1 MNNLRGVRLRVVSQL
16 LVGAMLVGS
25 GSFAA
30 AQTAPANPSAAVV
43 GQVRD
48 FRENDAGVV
57 DAWVI
62 LGEKKGVAT
71 GYANL
76 ELAKAAAIALPGIE
90 VIFQNG
96 RTYTLFAVRLIDN
109 TPENNE
115 RLAKGELTALTE
127 DSLDGLEYRKLK
139 CVMKSELMLDEPPRG
154 QPRAVNV
161 VDAQGLFVRSYRMRE
176 AARGAKLL
184 RMTVD
189 WEIARGNFLEAKEV
203 YLFLED
209 LNVKNQDLEVVQAG
223 IRTNLKTFIRSASPE
238 LIAFAEAE
246 MKRRGFSDQQR
257 ADIRGKR

>member
-1 MNNLRGVRLRVVSQL
+1 M
-16 LVGAMLVGS
+16 LVGAMLAG
-25 GSFAA
+25 GGPFAA
-30 AQTAPANPSAAVV
+30 AQTAPANPGAAVV

-48 FRENDAGVV
+48 YRENDKGVV

-71 GYANL
+71 GYNDL
-76 ELAKAAAIALPGIE
+76 KLAKAAAIALPGIE

-115 RLAKGELTALTE
+115 RLAKGELTTLTE
-127 DSLDGLEYRKLK
+127 DPLDGLEYRKLK

-161 VDAQGLFVRSYRMRE
+161 VDAQGLCVASYRMRE

-184 RMTVD
+184 RMTID
-189 WEIARGNFLEAKEV
+189 WEIARGNFPEAKEV
-203 YLFLED
+203 YLFLEE

-223 IRTNLKTFIRSASPE
+223 IHVNLRKFVQSGSPE
-238 LIAFAEAE
+238 LVAFAEAE
-246 MKRRGFSDQQR
+246 MTRRGYSERQKG
-257 ADIRGKR
+257 DIRGTPRAAVDASK